1 MSKSS
6 HNFDQE
12 EINKFANLADKW
24 WDLNGEFKPL
34 HDINP
39 LRLKFIQD
47 HIDLKE
53 KDLIDVGCGGGI
65 LSESLAKAGANVTGI
80 DLAQESI
87 EVAKAH
93 AEKNSININ
102 YLCQD
107 VEEYA
112 EENPGKFDILTCM
125 ELLEHVPA
133 PDRMVQTCAKLV
145 KPGGKLFFSTINR
158 TWKAY
163 LKAIIGAEYI
173 LGMIPIGTH
182 DYSKLIKPS
191 ELEAWSRIAG
201 IKWEKILGLTYNPL
215 TNTYSTTPNLD
226 TNYMVSA
233 TKLSK

>member
-133 PDRMVQTCAKLV
+133 PDQMVQTCAKLV

-191 ELEAWSRIAG
+191 ELEAWSRTAG